1 MDSDVLSAA
10 LSADRETAT
19 QMLRAGLGGDA
30 SSFRS
35 ALQSLAE
42 AADARGDAS
51 IAALLASLT
60 AEKGRVEVQQT
71 DEQRAAAFKATLRD
85 ESDIP
90 IGLSSVKTN
99 VKMEHVILPPHV
111 KQVVHEFIEEQESN
125 ELYIENGL
133 APRNKMM
140 LMGPPG
146 NGKTALCKAIA
157 NRMGCPLYF
166 VRYDALMST
175 KQGETSKRL
184 FSVFEFVKTHRC
196 IMFFDEV
203 DAIGKE
209 RGDDNEA
216 GDMKRVVSTL
226 LVQLDDVPPHVIVLG
241 ATNHPQMLDKAIWRR
256 FHIRTLLPN
265 PSTDEFEAYLN
276 LAFNRYGHH
285 PSVNLRILAIR
296 LQAENFA
303 EVEVF
308 VEDCVRTFIRN
319 RGQETIERSIDI
331 SIENWPRTRV
341 KIPT

>member
-1 MDSDVLSAA
+1 MSSDLLSAA
-10 LSADRETAT
+10 LSADRDIAL
-19 QMLRAGLGGDA
+19 QMLRAGVSGDTT
-30 SSFRS
+30 SFRS
-35 ALQSLAE
+35 ALLSLADSAE
-42 AADARGDAS
+42 VRGDA
-51 IAALLASLT
+51 AMVQLLKAIT

-85 ESDIP
+85 ESEIP
-90 IGLSSVKTN
+90 IGLSLVKTN
-99 VKMEHVILPPHV
+99 VKMEHVILPSHV
-111 KQVVHEFIEEQESN
+111 KQVVHEFIEEQEAN
-125 ELYIENGL
+125 EIYIENGL

-184 FSVFEFVKTHRC
+184 FAVFEFVKTHRC

-276 LAFNRYGHH
+276 LAFARYGHQ
-285 PSVNLRILAIR
+285 PKVKLRILAIR

-308 VEDCVRTFIRN
+308 VEDCVRTFIR
-319 RGQETIERSIDI
+319 GKGSHTIEEAIAI
-331 SIENWPRTRV
+331 SIETWPRTRV

>member
-1 MDSDVLSAA
+1 MNSDALSAA
-10 LSADRETAT
+10 LAADREIAT
-19 QMLRAGLGGDA
+19 QLLRAGVAGDT

-35 ALQSLAE
+35 ALLSLTDSAE
-42 AADARGDAS
+42 GRGDSAM
-51 IAALLASLT
+51 AQLLRSVT

-71 DEQRAAAFKATLRD
+71 HEERAAAFKATLRD
-85 ESDIP
+85 ESEIP
-90 IGLSSVKTN
+90 IGLSMVKTN
-99 VKMEHVILPPHV
+99 VLMDHVILPAHV
-111 KQVVHEFIEEQESN
+111 KQVVYEFIEEQESN

-184 FSVFEFVKTHRC
+184 FAVFEFVKTHRC

-265 PSTDEFEAYLN
+265 PSTDEFEKYLR
-276 LAFNRYGHH
+276 LAFNKFGHD
-285 PSVNLRILAIR
+285 PQVKLRILAIR

-303 EVEVF
+303 ETEVF
-308 VEDCVRTFIRN
+308 VEDCVRTFIR
-319 RGQETIERSIDI
+319 GKGAYTIEQAIDI
-331 SIENWPRTRV
+331 SIETWPRTRV